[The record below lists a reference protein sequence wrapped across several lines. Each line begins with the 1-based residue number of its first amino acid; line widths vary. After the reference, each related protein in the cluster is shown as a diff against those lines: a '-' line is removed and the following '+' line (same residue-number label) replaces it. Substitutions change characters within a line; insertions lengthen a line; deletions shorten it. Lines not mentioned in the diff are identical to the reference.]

1 MSASVW
7 KRLPSPIRTSRFLNL
22 VITMEDVEKIRFL
35 RKSGLLPEQIKRH
48 YVSNGKDIST
58 KDVYMALGFNV

>member
-1 MSASVW
+1 
-7 KRLPSPIRTSRFLNL
+7 
-22 VITMEDVEKIRFL
+22 MEDVEKIRFL